1 MKYTD
6 DQIFGIFDH
15 KASGI
20 QTYLETSDSDLIA
33 NHEAHVK
40 DLLLRCRVLG
50 KKDNP
55 NDVSNK
61 EIAELKTKIEQ
72 IISDYG
78 RLRAAGVYRMV
89 GGKRENYSEAEAAPT
104 VEKGSDFK
112 EKSAPQYKTIT
123 IGDDKV
129 DIDLENDLV
138 YINDELVTADSD
150 TPKHI
155 IDVLRKA
162 VPQVIK
168 GETVKEPKEV
178 KEEVITEGELLK
190 FGSYKEFQKWLKDYN
205 GKLSDK
211 VKIMIK
217 NAHGNP
223 IIYDTPHK
231 VLSAY
236 EEGN

>member
-1 MKYTD
+1 MVTMKYTD

-20 QTYLETSDSDLIA
+20 QTYLE
-33 NHEAHVK
+33 
-40 DLLLRCRVLG
+40 
-50 KKDNP
+50 
-55 NDVSNK
+55 
-61 EIAELKTKIEQ
+61 
-72 IISDYG
+72 
-78 RLRAAGVYRMV
+78 
-89 GGKRENYSEAEAAPT
+89 AEAAPT
-104 VEKGSDFK
+104 VEKGSDFQ
-112 EKSAPQYKTIT
+112 EKKAPQYKSIT

-190 FGSYKEFQKWLKDYN
+190 FGSYREFQKWLKDYN

-211 VKIMIK
+211 VKIMIDRT
-217 NAHGNP
+217 
-223 IIYDTPHK
+223 IYDTPHK

-236 EEGN
+236 EEEGK